1 MIEVKN
7 LTKSF
12 DGRTVL
18 DNIDA
23 TFYTGKTNLI
33 IGQSGS
39 GKTVL
44 MKSLVGLH
52 TPEKGQILFD

>member
-18 DNIDA
+18 HGVDA
-23 TFYTGKTNLI
+23 TF
-33 IGQSGS
+33 
-39 GKTVL
+39 
-44 MKSLVGLH
+44 
-52 TPEKGQILFD
+52 TPVKPTSS